1 MKEQVAGGE
10 GRQERR
16 RRRANAPG
24 GRRHSHEVKV
34 TAEEEAMLL
43 QRALAER
50 VTIPRLL
57 VEAALAPQ
65 GETPTQRRELLA
77 QLFTVNRL
85 LGTIA
90 NNVNQIA
97 KATNATGE
105 WQTETAATLNAAR
118 RTMNRIEGTIDSL
131 ALGGTSRVNL

>member
-1 MKEQVAGGE
+1 MTEQAAGE
-10 GRQERR
+10 ASRPMRR
-16 RRRANAPG
+16 RRRANVPG

-34 TAEEEAMLL
+34 TPEEEAMLL
-43 QRALAER
+43 QRAEAQR

-57 VEAALAPQ
+57 VESALAPQ

-77 QLFTVNRL
+77 ELFAVHRL
-85 LGTIA
+85 LGNIA

-105 WQTETAATLNAAR
+105 WQQETSATFAATR
-118 RTMNRIEGTIDSL
+118 RTCDRISETIDRL
-131 ALGGTSRVNL
+131 ALS

>member
-1 MKEQVAGGE
+1 MTEQAAGE
-10 GRQERR
+10 GRRPERR
-16 RRRANAPG
+16 RRRANVPG

-34 TAEEEAMLL
+34 TPEEEALLL
-43 QRALAER
+43 QRAEAQR

-57 VEAALAPQ
+57 VESALAPQ

-77 QLFTVNRL
+77 EMFAVNRL
-85 LGTIA
+85 LGNLA

-105 WQTETAATLNAAR
+105 WQPQTSATLEAVR
-118 RTMNRIEGTIDSL
+118 RASGRIEDAINRL
-131 ALGGTSRVNL
+131 ALS

>member
-1 MKEQVAGGE
+1 MTEQAAGE
-10 GRQERR
+10 GRRGERR
-16 RRRANAPG
+16 RRRANVPG

-34 TAEEEAMLL
+34 TPEEEALLL
-43 QRALAER
+43 QRAEAQR

-77 QLFTVNRL
+77 EMFAVNRL
-85 LGTIA
+85 LGNLA

-105 WQTETAATLNAAR
+105 WQAETAATLSAVR
-118 RTMNRIEGTIDSL
+118 RTSVRIDAAIDRL
-131 ALGGTSRVNL
+131 ALS

>member
-1 MKEQVAGGE
+1 MTEPAAGE
-10 GRQERR
+10 GRRQERR
-16 RRRANAPG
+16 RRRANVPG

-34 TAEEEAMLL
+34 TPEEEALLL
-43 QRALAER
+43 QRAEAQR

-57 VEAALAPQ
+57 VESALAPQ

-77 QLFTVNRL
+77 EMFAVHRL
-85 LGTIA
+85 LGNLA

-105 WQTETAATLNAAR
+105 WQPETSATLEAVR
-118 RTMNRIEGTIDSL
+118 RTSGRIDDAINRL
-131 ALGGTSRVNL
+131 ALS

>member
-1 MKEQVAGGE
+1 MTEQAAGE
-10 GRQERR
+10 GRRQERR
-16 RRRANAPG
+16 RRRANVPG

-34 TAEEEAMLL
+34 TPEEEALLL
-43 QRALAER
+43 QRAEAQR

-57 VEAALAPQ
+57 VESALAPQ

-77 QLFTVNRL
+77 EMFAVNRL
-85 LGTIA
+85 LGNLA

-105 WQTETAATLNAAR
+105 WQSETTATLSAVR
-118 RTMNRIEGTIDSL
+118 RTSARIDDAIDRL
-131 ALGGTSRVNL
+131 ALS

>member
-1 MKEQVAGGE
+1 MTEQAAGE
-10 GRQERR
+10 GRRVERR
-16 RRRANAPG
+16 RRRANVPG

-34 TAEEEAMLL
+34 TPQEEALLL
-43 QRALAER
+43 QRAEAQR

-77 QLFTVNRL
+77 EMFAVNRL
-85 LGTIA
+85 LGNLA

-105 WQTETAATLNAAR
+105 WQAETAATLSAVR
-118 RTMNRIEGTIDSL
+118 RTSARIDAAIDRL
-131 ALGGTSRVNL
+131 ALS

>member
-1 MKEQVAGGE
+1 MTEQAAGE
-10 GRQERR
+10 GRRQERR
-16 RRRANAPG
+16 RRRANVPG

-34 TAEEEAMLL
+34 TPEEEALLL
-43 QRALAER
+43 QRAEAQR

-57 VEAALAPQ
+57 VESALAPQ

-77 QLFTVNRL
+77 EMFAVNRL
-85 LGTIA
+85 LGNLA

-105 WQTETAATLNAAR
+105 WQAETAATLSAVR
-118 RTMNRIEGTIDSL
+118 RTSARIDDAINRL
-131 ALGGTSRVNL
+131 ALS